1 MSLGEFLSDL
11 ANPRTTIPTLAGRVG
26 ELFDSDV
33 SATDSELTA
42 QADGNRERAD
52 LYAANSALTAGFT
65 GEYDPQR
72 LGGVMESFHDMSH
85 ARIRQFVESI
95 DITQMSTSIQGWTQ
109 LADDTTAKA
118 TAFHDNIQKE
128 MERGWAGAAA
138 TQALASTKQYLA
150 DIHKVDQAA
159 RLIANKMAEARS
171 GFQQVK
177 YSVPHESESQS
188 DTKMGV
194 IVQILSPMS
203 GLAMDSA
210 STARA
215 EAAQAAAREV
225 MNTVYRP
232 VALQSDTQVPK
243 VPAPTKPQSGNPADD
258 GTTYRPTGNGATDG
272 TTTGTNGVTD
282 PGDTT
287 PATTPTDPT
296 TATPDDTTD
305 DTSTTADPETTENPD
320 TTSPAATDPDSTAPA
335 ATTLTGTPGGS
346 PGSGSPGGGTPGGGG
361 TSGGG
366 GNPSAPGTGTAVPG
380 AGAQNPQRGGTA
392 STPGTGAAGR
402 AGTGGMGGMAPG
414 ARGGKDDEDEHKAP
428 DYLRGVHEEL
438 LGPDR
443 PHVPPV
449 IGGDA

>member
-85 ARIRQFVESI
+85 ARIMQFVESI

-138 TQALASTKQYLA
+138 TQALASTRQYLA

-243 VPAPTKPQSGNPADD
+243 VPAPTKPQSGNSTDD
-258 GTTYRPTGNGATDG
+258 GTTYRPTGDGATDG
-272 TTTGTNGVTD
+272 TTTGTNGGTTD

-296 TATPDDTTD
+296 SATPEDTNDDA
-305 DTSTTADPETTENPD
+305 SATAAPETTENPD
-320 TTSPAATDPDSTAPA
+320 TTSPAATDPGNTAPA
-335 ATTLTGTPGGS
+335 ATIPTGTPGGGS
-346 PGSGSPGGGTPGGGG
+346 PGGGSPGGGTPGTGAG
-361 TSGGG
+361 SGGG
-366 GNPSAPGTGTAVPG
+366 SPSAPGTGAAVPG
-380 AGAQNPQRGGTA
+380 GGTQNPQRAGA
-392 STPGTGAAGR
+392 PGTGAAGR
-402 AGTGGMGGMAPG
+402 AGMGGMGGMAPG

>member
-52 LYAANSALTAGFT
+52 LYAANSALAAGFT

-72 LGGVMESFHDMSH
+72 LGGVMESFQDMPHS
-85 ARIRQFVESI
+85 RIMQFVDSI

-118 TAFHDNIQKE
+118 TTFHDNIQKE
-128 MERGWAGAAA
+128 MERGWAGSAA
-138 TQALASTKQYLA
+138 TQALASTRQYLA
-150 DIHKVDQAA
+150 DIHRVDQAA

-203 GLAMDSA
+203 GLMMDSA

-243 VPAPTKPQSGNPADD
+243 VPAPTKPQSGRPTDD
-258 GTTYRPTGNGATDG
+258 GTSYRPNGDGSTDG
-272 TTTGTNGVTD
+272 TTGGTNAPASD

-287 PATTPTDPT
+287 PATTPTEPT
-296 TATPDDTTD
+296 TSTPDDTTGD
-305 DTSTTADPETTENPD
+305 DTTATDPGTTENPD
-320 TTSPAATDPDSTAPA
+320 TSPAATDPGNTSPA
-335 ATTLTGTPGGS
+335 ATTPTGTSGA
-346 PGSGSPGGGTPGGGG
+346 GSPGGGAPGGGG
-361 TSGGG
+361 GPGS
-366 GNPSAPGTGTAVPG
+366 PSAPGAGTAVPG
-380 AGAQNPQRGGTA
+380 GGAQNPQRAG
-392 STPGTGAAGR
+392 TPGTPGSTAAGR
-402 AGTGGMGGMAPG
+402 AGMGGMGGMAPG

-449 IGGDA
+449 IGGDE

>member
-72 LGGVMESFHDMSH
+72 LGGVMESFHDMAH
-85 ARIRQFVESI
+85 ARIMQFVESI

-128 MERGWAGAAA
+128 MERGWAGSAA

-243 VPAPTKPQSGNPADD
+243 VPAPTKPQSGKPAND
-258 GTTYRPTGNGATDG
+258 GTTYRPNGDGSTATDS
-272 TTTGTNGVTD
+272 GTNGTNNGTTD

-296 TATPDDTTD
+296 TATPDDT
-305 DTSTTADPETTENPD
+305 SATADPETTENPD

-335 ATTLTGTPGGS
+335 ATTPTGTPGGS

-361 TSGGG
+361 TGGG
-366 GNPSAPGTGTAVPG
+366 GSPSAPGTGTAVPG
-380 AGAQNPQRGGTA
+380 AGAQNPQRAGTA
-392 STPGTGAAGR
+392 GTPGTGTASR
-402 AGTGGMGGMAPG
+402 AGMGGMGGMAPG